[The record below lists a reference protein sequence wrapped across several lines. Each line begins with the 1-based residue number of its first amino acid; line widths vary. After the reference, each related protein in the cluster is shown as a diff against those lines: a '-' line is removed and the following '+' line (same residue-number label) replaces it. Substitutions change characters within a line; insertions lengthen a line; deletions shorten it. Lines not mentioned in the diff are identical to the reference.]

1 MRVRL
6 LGTAA
11 GGGFPQWNCNCR
23 NCSGIRSG
31 SLQALPRSQS
41 CVAISPDNRR
51 WFLLNA
57 SPDIRTQI
65 ESFASLQPAPGLIR
79 GTAIEGVLLTNA
91 DLDHVLGL
99 FILREGSKF
108 FVCASSRVR
117 QALTEGLNLA
127 QVLEHYC
134 GLDWR
139 EPPWELSPL
148 LTNDGKSSGLH
159 YAAFPVSGK
168 SPRYLGY
175 GSSSTPGGVVAY
187 RFVDEA
193 TGGRLL
199 FMPDIAALDGR
210 TLDEIRSCDALLI
223 DGTFWSDDEMQVMTS
238 CGDTASKMGHLP
250 VGGARG
256 SLVSIASLSIP
267 RKVYIHINNTNP
279 MLIEDSAE
287 RAAVEAAGA
296 QIGWDG
302 MEFEL

>member
-23 NCSGIRSG
+23 NCCGIRSG
-31 SLQALPRSQS
+31 SLQALPRTQS

-65 ESFASLQPAPGLIR
+65 ESFAPLQPAPGLIR
-79 GTAIEGVLLTNA
+79 GTGLEGVLLTNA

-99 FILREGSKF
+99 FILREGSEF
-108 FVCASSRVR
+108 FVCASARVK

-127 QVLEHYC
+127 RVLGHYC
-134 GLDWR
+134 KLDWR
-139 EPPWELSPL
+139 EPAWELSPL
-148 LTNDGKSSGLH
+148 LTNEGKSSGLQ
-159 YAAFPVSGK
+159 YAAFPVPGK
-168 SPRYLGY
+168 SPRYLGR
-175 GSSSTPGGVVAY
+175 GSSAIPGDVIAY

-199 FMPDIAALDGR
+199 FMPDLAALDER
-210 TLDEIRSCDALLI
+210 ALHEMRSCDALLI
-223 DGTFWSDDEMQVMTS
+223 DGTFWSDDEMNVMAS
-238 CGDTASKMGHLP
+238 GGATASEMGHLP

-256 SLVSIASLSIP
+256 SLASLASLSIP

-279 MLIEDSAE
+279 ILIEGSAE
-287 RAAVEAAGA
+287 ASIN
-296 QIGWDG
+296 IGFVLL
-302 MEFEL
+302 M